1 MACFSAACAVSPQGK
16 THVLASTSS
25 TGDWKPEYWLRPLQH
40 RSMEGKKVVIDSK
53 LEVVLPHGVVLKED
67 EESTRE
73 KIMPKVWMSC
83 VKDEFGWAH
92 LIQTKRDFS
101 YAIAEPWTGLWRLG

>member
-16 THVLASTSS
+16 THVLASASS
-25 TGDWKPEYWLRPLQH
+25 TRDWRPAILVAPLQH
-40 RSMEGKKVVIDSK
+40 RSMEGKKVIIDSK

-73 KIMPKVWMSC
+73 KLCHKYGCLV
-83 VKDEFGWAH
+83 
-92 LIQTKRDFS
+92 
-101 YAIAEPWTGLWRLG
+101 